1 LYQQYGEATGRQ
13 PARSSAVAR
22 INPMPTGAEA
32 EAMKRA
38 DTLVHKDATLTLADA
53 LACVFHDDPALYQR
67 YCEGEADDTPTTP
80 A

>member
-1 LYQQYGEATGRQ
+1 
-13 PARSSAVAR
+13 
-22 INPMPTGAEA
+22 MPTGAEA